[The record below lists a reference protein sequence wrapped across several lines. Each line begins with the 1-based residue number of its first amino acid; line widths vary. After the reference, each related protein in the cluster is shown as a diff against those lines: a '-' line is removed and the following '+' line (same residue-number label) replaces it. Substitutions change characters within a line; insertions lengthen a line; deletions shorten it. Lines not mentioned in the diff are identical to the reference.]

1 MNTQV
6 KPVDNTKMLTLIAL
20 LSNYDLFHVSV
31 SDGREFGATR
41 ITDAYGCFLHF
52 ERQFAKGLYT
62 DEKILDIRANSETEF
77 VCSCTNSIYT
87 ITALH
92 KKPEYI
98 KPHTSRTYKEIE
110 DLMDTSFFSERLSYR
125 DSDGVV
131 LVVDPYCLG
140 ELNIRTCDQI
150 KKIINLKLNGL
161 AQDRQVCR
169 TIYFQVMT
177 NCSLHNIY
185 VGIFNLEQNTPLTR
199 SLLFNNNLREHFSD
213 ESYNKFTN
221 LLYYSET
228 HYKDT

>member
-1 MNTQV
+1 
-6 KPVDNTKMLTLIAL
+6 
-20 LSNYDLFHVSV
+20 
-31 SDGREFGATR
+31 
-41 ITDAYGCFLHF
+41 
-52 ERQFAKGLYT
+52 
-62 DEKILDIRANSETEF
+62 
-77 VCSCTNSIYT
+77 
-87 ITALH
+87 
-92 KKPEYI
+92 
-98 KPHTSRTYKEIE
+98 
-110 DLMDTSFFSERLSYR
+110 
-125 DSDGVV
+125 

-161 AQDRQVCR
+161 AQGRQVCR

-177 NCSLHNIY
+177 NCSLRNIY

-199 SLLFNNNLREHFSD
+199 SLLFNNNIREHFSD